1 MCEEGGEGMVRQDH
15 PLEPLGAEAVGYRIP
30 VGIYGSHPPPNQVVT
45 AGRWQLSSSKGCYR
59 FSPLPR
65 QDGTQADP
73 EALSL
78 GDYHSGELPLPILP
92 TPRRLGNNRS
102 LNAARYVIGF
112 LQPGRRQTF
121 HHCREARNCRAGTSD
136 PRTGR
141 PAIRVVATRSW
152 PRSLLRGRQEK
163 RKGKLCLLCW

>member
-1 MCEEGGEGMVRQDH
+1 VGRGWSCKDH
-15 PLEPLGAEAVGYRIP
+15 PLEPLDAEAVGYRIP

-45 AGRWQLSSSKGCYR
+45 TGQWQLSLSEGCYR

-78 GDYHSGELPLPILP
+78 GDYHSGELTLPILP

-112 LQPGRRQTF
+112 RQPGGRQTL
-121 HHCREARNCRAGTSD
+121 HHYREVRNCRAGTSD

-141 PAIRVVATRSW
+141 PAIRVVATRS
-152 PRSLLRGRQEK
+152 
-163 RKGKLCLLCW
+163 